1 MPTVV
6 RSQVDF
12 WLCFIASYENHL
24 FAVYEVFEGNFDIS
38 VFFLC
43 YELRYESS
51 TLIHYKE
58 LSSTIFQSL

>member
-24 FAVYEVFEGNFDIS
+24 FAVYEVFEGNFDVS
-38 VFFLC
+38 VFFCVMNCVTRAPLL
-43 YELRYESS
+43 YIIKS
-51 TLIHYKE
+51 
-58 LSSTIFQSL
+58 